1 MFQIPI
7 PIPIYIPIPTPI
19 PILCTCRAEMIR
31 GRQAVSRFATHETG
45 PMLRNLTL
53 PPPSIQT
60 QHGFSLVNTKYW
72 ILLVLDMFFQTFL
85 NFHRRPQPDFDCRD
99 CRTARPVITGT
110 FHRNYSHF
118 HCLSSSLHTN
128 WDTIYWDIYMSAKKT
143 I

>member
-1 MFQIPI
+1 MLQIPI
-7 PIPIYIPIPTPI
+7 PILYT
-19 PILCTCRAEMIR
+19 CTAEMIR
-31 GRQAVSRFATHETG
+31 GRQAVSRFATLDAQKFAPSASLHTNSTWIFSCKHQ
-45 PMLRNLTL
+45 MLD
-53 PPPSIQT
+53 PAE
-60 QHGFSLVNTKYW
+60 HV
-72 ILLVLDMFFQTFL
+72 FQTFL
-85 NFHRRPQPDFDCRD
+85 NFHSRPQPDFDCRD

>member
-7 PIPIYIPIPTPI
+7 PIPI
-19 PILCTCRAEMIR
+19 LCICTAEMIR

-72 ILLVLDMFFQTFL
+72 ILLDMFFRHSSTFTGDLNLILIVQTVA
-85 NFHRRPQPDFDCRD
+85 HPD
-99 CRTARPVITGT
+99 P
-110 FHRNYSHF
+110 
-118 HCLSSSLHTN
+118 L
-128 WDTIYWDIYMSAKKT
+128 
-143 I
+143 